1 MMRQLPLGTHPE
13 SYRASYSYR
22 GPRAMHRSNVSPLVD
37 YCQDFGDG
45 YCKVKTAT
53 GNGQQNGFLCWPTLL
68 SDRREVMPPI
78 PVIGVDG
85 SGFAIVPII
94 YKAMIDNVLQNHSS
108 LGVNLEGADPAVHFF
123 YDSDG
128 VWTPGSD
135 TFQGLAVTG
144 WGPFRAGDRRSTQ
157 DYDVQRRPAF
167 ERIGFPHSTH
177 NILGSADYDHCSFAD
192 RVRFKGGEY
201 RFSGCISEGDANLEA
216 DCIGGYHNA
225 NAAGGL
231 RAHEM
236 ACRLLEPMNIDT
248 VVPGPT
254 DGQQFTGGPGN
265 GPGKWDPIIPQLQ
278 YFAEFAV
285 GTNGG
290 EGGILIVGRDNGGP
304 PSHLRVRFGWYVRN
318 FGAGAGVKVLGGSTL
333 WIEKYGILAV
343 KANTPGSQIAIRL
356 SGGSKARINA
366 VDGASSATPISW
378 PKLVLMVLVSAEP
391 ISWMRPNGTNRPW
404 TAVRLRV
411 LGARWRAVHIRRVMG
426 PAFGIEPLNPT
437 GRITTI
443 RLEMKP
449 RPSRLYS
456 HRRFQTCPSAISSTL
471 QSRWILR
478 GFSRAGY
485 GIPLILSPNVAW
497 AERVRSYTSLSGVAS
512 DFGATTPEYLAAQ
525 SIFSQNPK
533 PTKIMIGRLANKPTV
548 AWKITVSSVLNLT
561 AYSVQIGTQTATY
574 TSDANATNDEIA
586 DGLAAAITAL
596 GDAGIVAA
604 TTGRVGPTWPP
615 SPGLRLATG
624 ERFRWLMSPG
634 FRWR

>member
-1 MMRQLPLGTHPE
+1 MSRLLTDAQIAILNAISPLSVQDINRLQSLTDADVDRLKHRTPDYQSGIIEDTTGDRSSASEKKIYVQSNMEIGDDGNPHKVLNDDPALCGDDRAQSAGALDQPFRSIDGALKSIETDKGTQGKEIIFCLLADNRLDPDSVTSYRTPIAKRRFYMMRQLPLGTHPE

-366 VDGASSATPISW
+366 VDGGFISNTNIMAKVGFDGVGISRTDFLDAAKW
-378 PKLVLMVLVSAEP
+378 NKQAMDRGSVAGVGGPLAGGAYPKGDGSCLWDRTVEP
-391 ISWMRPNGTNRPW
+391 DRQDYN
-404 TAVRLRV
+404 
-411 LGARWRAVHIRRVMG
+411 
-426 PAFGIEPLNPT
+426 NP
-437 GRITTI
+437 
-443 RLEMKP
+443 
-449 RPSRLYS
+449 
-456 HRRFQTCPSAISSTL
+456 
-471 QSRWILR
+471 
-478 GFSRAGY
+478 
-485 GIPLILSPNVAW
+485 
-497 AERVRSYTSLSGVAS
+497 
-512 DFGATTPEYLAAQ
+512 
-525 SIFSQNPK
+525 
-533 PTKIMIGRLANKPTV
+533 
-548 AWKITVSSVLNLT
+548 
-561 AYSVQIGTQTATY
+561 
-574 TSDANATNDEIA
+574 
-586 DGLAAAITAL
+586 L
-596 GDAGIVAA
+596 GDEA
-604 TTGRVGPTWPP
+604 
-615 SPGLRLATG
+615 
-624 ERFRWLMSPG
+624 
-634 FRWR
+634 